1 MKNIFLS
8 GKRKMKTIK
17 TRSKRQRGG
26 GRNIN
31 GELIDA
37 SSYGHPTIVK
47 ILLDEGADVNALDGQ
62 KRPALFWAS
71 FNGHAE
77 VVKNLLKYG
86 ADVTIKDNRGHTA
99 LYWAN
104 FNGHKKV
111 VELLNRP
118 TERQQDKENLAMVM
132 REKRVER
139 KFGKHR
145 LPPEI
150 GRNIDE
156 CLGGKRRTKKSKR
169 QTCSKRQRGSGA
181 TCSRPA
187 GVMTDNSVEIGM
199 RLLDASSSGNTIL
212 VQTILSCREDVNV
225 ETRGGNGRTALWTAS
240 WDGHTKIV
248 SMLLEKG
255 ADANTTDSSGRTA
268 LWTAS
273 ANGHTEIVSMLL
285 GKGALVETNDGSV
298 RDGRTALWMASANG
312 YTDIVNMLLKKG
324 ANRKT
329 DDGTGR
335 TALRMAM
342 PDHPDIVSSL
352 AGEEIKNAKN
362 KGSLSVIQAAT
373 RKGKVDDGASHAQ
386 RKFFN
391 FDENTGPTLGP
402 YLDTNPNDEW
412 FDPNTLL
419 TKNKNGG
426 KKTKK
431 RKTRKSK
438 RKNNKSKKS
447 NKRFRKTRSKRQ
459 RGGNPD
465 EQDEKDQYLFNA
477 ISIYDYEKVEEA
489 LNNGANVNALNNDGD
504 TPLIHAIKVSDIEIV
519 YLLLYHEDI
528 IIKLDL
534 ATNKELQLAE
544 DLWDDM
550 TPEDQEENGI
560 PYAIEDYIV
569 TKNQIKEH
577 KYKNIKQLS
586 NYKRPNIPSLKTMAY
601 YQSPSSLDTYINLN
615 PGTIDR
621 PHGKLGGKRRTRK
634 SKRSKKRKVDRRTR
648 KRT

>member
-1 MKNIFLS
+1 MKRGGMDEPVTNPLTLS
-8 GKRKMKTIK
+8 MLNTSSDSIIGKTDIEEGSINDQSFGDLSMISLDEQDGPNQLDITDTNMEPLTLSMLNTSQNNTSQKNSVLDETDNESFGGKGK
-17 TRSKRQRGG
+17 TRSKKQRGG
-26 GRNIN
+26 VRNIN

-37 SSYGHPTIVK
+37 SSYGHPKIVK
-47 ILLDEGADVNALDGQ
+47 NLLDEGADVNALDGQ
-62 KRPALFWAS
+62 NHPALFWAS
-71 FNGHAE
+71 FNGHTE

-187 GVMTDNSVEIGM
+187 DVMTDNSVEIGM

-248 SMLLEKG
+248 SMLLEEG
-255 ADANTTDSSGRTA
+255 ADANTTDGSGMTA

-312 YTDIVNMLLKKG
+312 YTEIVSMLLGKG
-324 ANRKT
+324 ADRKT
-329 DDGTGR
+329 DDGNGR

-342 PDHPDIVSSL
+342 PEHRDIVSLL
-352 AGEEIKNAKN
+352 AGQEIKQADD
-362 KGSLSVIQAAT
+362 KGSLSVIQDAT
-373 RKGKVDDGASHAQ
+373 RKGKVYTETDDANNFASHAQ

-391 FDENTGPTLGP
+391 FDENTGPTVDKYLGIAA
-402 YLDTNPNDEW
+402 DDEW
-412 FDPNTLL
+412 FDRNTLYA
-419 TKNKNGG
+419 KNGG

-431 RKTRKSK
+431 RKTKKSK
-438 RKNNKSKKS
+438 RKN
-447 NKRFRKTRSKRQ
+447 RKTR
-459 RGGNPD
+459 
-465 EQDEKDQYLFNA
+465 
-477 ISIYDYEKVEEA
+477 
-489 LNNGANVNALNNDGD
+489 
-504 TPLIHAIKVSDIEIV
+504 
-519 YLLLYHEDI
+519 
-528 IIKLDL
+528 
-534 ATNKELQLAE
+534 
-544 DLWDDM
+544 
-550 TPEDQEENGI
+550 
-560 PYAIEDYIV
+560 
-569 TKNQIKEH
+569 
-577 KYKNIKQLS
+577 
-586 NYKRPNIPSLKTMAY
+586 
-601 YQSPSSLDTYINLN
+601 
-615 PGTIDR
+615 
-621 PHGKLGGKRRTRK
+621 RK
-634 SKRSKKRKVDRRTR
+634 
-648 KRT
+648 